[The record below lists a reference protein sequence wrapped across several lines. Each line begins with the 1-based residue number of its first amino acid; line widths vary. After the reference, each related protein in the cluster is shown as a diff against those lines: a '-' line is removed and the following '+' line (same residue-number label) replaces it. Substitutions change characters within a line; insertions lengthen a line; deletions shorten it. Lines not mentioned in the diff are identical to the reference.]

1 MFGSRNVV
9 AYLCRLAAVV
19 PLPLAMFWPAGV
31 SQAAIAKCLEAT
43 CRITAHDGSCGSGCV
58 LAIDRGQVY
67 VLTAA
72 HVVADASAVRCEFW
86 RQGHQSQPLPGSV
99 VRRWPSADA
108 AVVGVAESAFG
119 GMPPAAIPLAAP
131 GRTIRPGETL
141 ASVGCAG
148 GSWSTGWVGHALV
161 CAGDDL
167 HFVPAPANG
176 RSGSAIFDADG
187 RHILAVVR
195 ARSGDNSEGIATSVQ
210 AIYRSLDADDQQMSA
225 APVVEIGHHWR
236 DASATQTLTGT
247 PATGTGPATAWQL
260 TDCGPGGCPL
270 CPPLFQNRLLPNRP
284 NREAEGRGPYPTLPP
299 PAVDVKPL
307 DEKLQKITDLLTE
320 IEGRRSK
327 ESSPAEPAADA
338 QARRMAQEALQG
350 AGQALETAKAAHAET
365 ARIAQLTEG
374 LASQV
379 KDVAAQTNK
388 LNAAQEKTNEAIQ
401 KHGTLGERIELLKQR
416 VDERVGEDA
425 SRPEKI
431 RAFIHEAVTDKTE
444 WLRMGLIVA
453 LALPLL
459 IFVIDYAHHKKTG
472 DPLLIEK
479 LATQLGAVA
488 TQQPMLA
495 PAANLASHAAND
507 VTGLLALLNQ
517 QTQAQLQRP
526 AAPTVVVTPA
536 QPAPAAAA
544 PAAAAAPVA
553 AVAPTAH

>member
-1 MFGSRNVV
+1 
-9 AYLCRLAAVV
+9 
-19 PLPLAMFWPAGV
+19 MFWPAGV
-31 SQAAIAKCLEAT
+31 SQGAISECLEAA
-43 CRITAHDGSCGSGCV
+43 CRITALDGSCGSGCV
-58 LAIDRGQVY
+58 WTIDRGQVY

-72 HVVADASAVRCEFW
+72 HVVADSAAVRCEFW

-108 AVVGVAESAFG
+108 AVVSVPESAFG
-119 GMPPAAIPLAAP
+119 GMLPAAIPLAAP
-131 GRTIRPGETL
+131 NRAVRPGETL

-148 GSWSTGWVGHALV
+148 GSWSTGWVGHSLA
-161 CAGDDL
+161 CTGDDL

-176 RSGSAIFDADG
+176 RSGSAIFDAEG
-187 RHILAVVR
+187 RHILAIVR
-195 ARSGDNSEGIATSVQ
+195 ARSGDNAEGIATSVQ
-210 AIYRSLDADDQQMSA
+210 AIYRRADAGEQAMSA
-225 APVVEIGHHWR
+225 APLVEIGHRWPA
-236 DASATQTLTGT
+236 ASATQVLTGAPLGEAD
-247 PATGTGPATAWQL
+247 PAAAWQL
-260 TDCGPGGCPL
+260 ADCGPGGCPL

-320 IEGRRSK
+320 IESRRSK
-327 ESSPAEPAADA
+327 EPPPGSPAEPAADA

-350 AGQALETAKAAHAET
+350 AGQALETAKAAHAEA

-379 KDVAAQTNK
+379 KDVATQTNK
-388 LNAAQEKTNEAIQ
+388 LNAAQEKANEAIQ
-401 KHGTLGERIELLKQR
+401 KHGTLGERLELLKQR
-416 VDERVGEDA
+416 VDERAGEDA
-425 SRPEKI
+425 SRPERI
-431 RAFIHEAVTDKTE
+431 RAFVHEAVTDKTE
-444 WLRMGLIVA
+444 WLRMGLVVA

-479 LATQLGAVA
+479 LATQLGAAA

-495 PAANLASHAAND
+495 PAANLASHAATD
-507 VTGLLALLNQ
+507 VTGLLALLSQ
-517 QTQAQLQRP
+517 QTQAQAQRP

-536 QPAPAAAA
+536 QPAPAA
-544 PAAAAAPVA
+544 PAAPVA
-553 AVAPTAH
+553 AATPVVQAAPAAH